1 MEFENEFGA
10 PLNISD
16 ILLQSTDAMTL
27 AAEFKRASPSKG
39 PINMKADILGYCSA
53 YAAAGAKIISVL
65 TEPKHFKGFFNS
77 NIFDYFEQLIISGSL
92 DDLKKVRVALT
103 NTYGNF
109 NRPALLRKDFIFDR

>member
-39 PINMKADILGYCSA
+39 PINMKADILDYCSA
-53 YAAAGAKIISVL
+53 YTTAGAKIISIL
-65 TEPKHFKGFFNS
+65 TEPRHFKGFFFILVS
-77 NIFDYFEQLIISGSL
+77 SIILNNLSQE
-92 DDLKKVRVALT
+92 VLT
-103 NTYGNF
+103 T
-109 NRPALLRKDFIFDR
+109 